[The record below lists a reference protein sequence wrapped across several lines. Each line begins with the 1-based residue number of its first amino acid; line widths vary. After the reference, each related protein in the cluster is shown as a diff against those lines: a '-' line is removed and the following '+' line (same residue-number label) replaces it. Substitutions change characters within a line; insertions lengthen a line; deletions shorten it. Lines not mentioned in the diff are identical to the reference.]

1 MSIYDS
7 KDPMDFKWAAREY
20 DIPVQ
25 LLELSVKQ
33 GSLRAVEIDG
43 QRKLLRPDVENF
55 VNRLV
60 KRGYGNRVVTRITP
74 G

>member
-1 MSIYDS
+1 MSVYDS

-25 LLELSVKQ
+25 LLELSVQQ

-43 QRKLLRPDVENF
+43 QRKLLRQDVENF

-60 KRGYGNRVVTRITP
+60 KRGYGSRVVSRINP
-74 G
+74 R